1 MDQRERGLRGGWS
14 LGLAVLLVVVF
25 LAAGVWPWKEGGAD
39 FLGRRDPYWIS
50 EDFAAFYSAGTM
62 VTAGV
67 GAKLYDVHAVGRVE
81 HAVAGQPVGGSGVL
95 PYFNPPFF
103 ALVFAP
109 LTQVSLARAYQLWTL
124 TNLALL
130 VLNCWLLWRIAD
142 ALPRHWRVVLIAGYL
157 TLYPVTYGIRLGQ
170 FSLLLQASWAAGYL
184 GLRQRRERLAGAAF
198 SVLLIKPEL
207 LVPLVGVLL
216 WKRRF
221 QVFTTLVPIVAA
233 SLAASVAVVG
243 PAAALGYPDYLLD
256 SAGGG
261 AGVATGLMFN
271 WAGLAAAVFGS
282 ASGVVLVAVGVCS
295 LGTLAAVARAWRG
308 AYRPWAGRFA
318 WQWLALTLAT
328 LMVDPHLYLQDTVI
342 LVPAAVAALVATRG
356 TARLAAGATLVGGWV
371 ALNAAGIAVA
381 LTLGGGLASA
391 FGFPADLR

>member
-1 MDQRERGLRGGWS
+1 MNQLERGLSRSWS
-14 LGLAVLLVVVF
+14 LRIALLLVVAF

-67 GAKLYDVHAVGRVE
+67 GAKLYDVNAVGHVE
-81 HAVAGQPVGGSGVL
+81 HAVAGHPVGGSGVL

-109 LTQVSLARAYQLWTL
+109 LAHVSLARAYQLWTL
-124 TNLALL
+124 ANLALL
-130 VLNCWLLWRIAD
+130 ALNCWLLWRIAE
-142 ALPRHWRVVLIAGYL
+142 ALPRHWRIVVIAGYL

-184 GLRQRRERLAGAAF
+184 ALRQRRERLAGAAF

-207 LVPLVGVLL
+207 LVPLAAVLL

-221 QVFTTLVPIVAA
+221 QVFATLVPIVAA

-256 SAGGG
+256 SANGG

-271 WAGLAAAVFGS
+271 WSGLAAAIFGS
-282 ASGVVLVAVGVCS
+282 ASTIALSTAGALS
-295 LGTLAAVARAWRG
+295 LGTFAVAARVWRG
-308 AYRPWAGRFA
+308 AYRPAATRFA
-318 WQWLALTLAT
+318 WQWLVLTVAT
-328 LMVDPHLYLQDTVI
+328 LVADPHLYLQDTVI

-356 TARLAAGATLVGGWV
+356 PSRFAAGATLVGGWV
-371 ALNAAGIAVA
+371 ALNAAGVAVA
-381 LTLGGGLASA
+381 LTLGGGLASV